1 MLTSY
6 RKGVEDFDSLM
17 DTEDHNK
24 RNPNDIELV
33 VMTNSQLRNPKKDL
47 IQKID
52 ISMIQPSK
60 NDVPSIKT
68 ISTPHSNS
76 SIEIQNDMPV
86 NMRHTE

>member
-24 RNPNDIELV
+24 RNPNEIDLV
-33 VMTNSQLRNPKKDL
+33 VMTNSQQRNPKKEL
-47 IQKID
+47 IQKLD
-52 ISMIQPSK
+52 TSKIQPS

>member
-24 RNPNDIELV
+24 RNPNEIELV
-33 VMTNSQLRNPKKDL
+33 VMTNSQQRNPKKEL
-47 IQKID
+47 IQKLD
-52 ISMIQPSK
+52 TSKIQPS